1 MAMEQLH
8 VKVAN
13 IFCTFHFGRSIDLEA
28 LGRAAGQQYQPGR
41 FRYLKLRLCGA
52 TLLVYGN
59 GKVICSGA
67 KSMETVGRAASSL
80 EDILLMDFDYGVVL
94 ASPPEV
100 RNVVA
105 SGTTGYQI
113 DLAKLS
119 QMDRQASWEPE
130 LFCGLKFTL
139 SRT

>member
-1 MAMEQLH
+1 M
-8 VKVAN
+8 
-13 IFCTFHFGRSIDLEA
+13 DL
-28 LGRAAGQQYQPGR
+28 
-41 FRYLKLRLCGA
+41 
-52 TLLVYGN
+52 
-59 GKVICSGA
+59 
-67 KSMETVGRAASSL
+67 
-80 EDILLMDFDYGVVL
+80 DYGVVL

-139 SRT
+139 CANVTALVFATGKIVFVGGKGKSAIKNACAMLLPYVDSARLVLC